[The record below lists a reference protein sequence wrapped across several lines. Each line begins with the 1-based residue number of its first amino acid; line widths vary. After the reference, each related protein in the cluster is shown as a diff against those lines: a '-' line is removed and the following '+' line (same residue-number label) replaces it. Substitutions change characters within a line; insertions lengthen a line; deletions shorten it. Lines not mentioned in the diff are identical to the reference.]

1 MFFQNLKY
9 IYRILH
15 SIAYDLNKFANQIK
29 SMFKHQIKFRVLYS
43 DTDKMGYMYY
53 GQYAKYLEMGR
64 VEALRSLGLSY
75 KSMEDTG
82 VMLPVLDL
90 KLKYLKPLF
99 YDDEVTLTTKVSE
112 MPGTRIYFEYELKNP
127 EGELTTLAE
136 TTLVFIDRNAKPC
149 MIPENFKSK
158 IKTYFP

>member
-1 MFFQNLKY
+1 
-9 IYRILH
+9 
-15 SIAYDLNKFANQIK
+15 
-29 SMFKHQIKFRVLYS
+29 
-43 DTDKMGYMYY
+43 MGFMYY

-75 KSMEDTG
+75 RSMEDTG

-99 YDDEVTLTTKVSE
+99 YDDEVTLMTKVCE
-112 MPGTRIYFEYELKNP
+112 MPGTRIYFEYELKNS
-127 EGELTTLAE
+127 EGELTTLAQ
-136 TTLVFIDRNAKPC
+136 TTLVFIDQDAKPC

>member
-1 MFFQNLKY
+1 MFE
-9 IYRILH
+9 
-15 SIAYDLNKFANQIK
+15 
-29 SMFKHQIKFRVLYS
+29 HQIKFRVLYS

-90 KLKYLKPLF
+90 KLKYIKPLY
-99 YDDEVTLTTKVSE
+99 YDDEVTLTTKISE
-112 MPGTRIYFEYELKNP
+112 IPGTRIYFEYDF
-127 EGELTTLAE
+127 LA
-136 TTLVFIDRNAKPC
+136 R
-149 MIPENFKSK
+149 S
-158 IKTYFP
+158 

>member
-1 MFFQNLKY
+1 MFE
-9 IYRILH
+9 
-15 SIAYDLNKFANQIK
+15 
-29 SMFKHQIKFRVLYS
+29 HQIKFRVLYS

-75 KSMEDTG
+75 KSMEDSG

-90 KLKYLKPLF
+90 KLKYLKPLH
-99 YDDEVTLTTKVSE
+99 YDDAVMLTTKVCD

-136 TTLVFIDRNAKPC
+136 TTLVFIDINGKPC
-149 MIPENFKSK
+149 KIPENFKSK

>member
-1 MFFQNLKY
+1 MFE
-9 IYRILH
+9 
-15 SIAYDLNKFANQIK
+15 
-29 SMFKHQIKFRVLYS
+29 HQIKFRVLYS

-75 KSMEDTG
+75 KSMEDKG

-90 KLKYLKPLF
+90 KIKYLKPLF
-99 YDDEVTLTTKVSE
+99 YDDKVTLTTKVCD
-112 MPGTRIYFEYELKNP
+112 MPDTRIYFEYELKNP
-127 EGELTTLAE
+127 KGQPTTLAE
-136 TTLVFIDRNAKPC
+136 TTLVFVDRNGKPC

>member
-1 MFFQNLKY
+1 
-9 IYRILH
+9 
-15 SIAYDLNKFANQIK
+15 
-29 SMFKHQIKFRVLYS
+29 MFKHQIKFRVLYS

-136 TTLVFIDRNAKPC
+136 TTLVFIYRNGKPC

>member
-1 MFFQNLKY
+1 
-9 IYRILH
+9 
-15 SIAYDLNKFANQIK
+15 
-29 SMFKHQIKFRVLYS
+29 MFKHQIKFRVLYS

-75 KSMEDTG
+75 KSMEETG
-82 VMLPVLDL
+82 VFLPVSDL
-90 KLKYLKPLF
+90 KLEYLKPLY
-99 YDDEVTLTTKVSE
+99 YDEEVSLITKVCD

-136 TTLVFIDRNAKPC
+136 TTLVFIDQDGKPC

-158 IKTYFP
+158 IKTYFL

>member
-9 IYRILH
+9 IDRILH

-64 VEALRSLGLSY
+64 VEALRSIGLSY
-75 KSMEDTG
+75 KSMEDSG
-82 VMLPVLDL
+82 LIMPVLDL
-90 KLKYLKPLF
+90 KLKYIKPLF
-99 YDDEVTLTTKVSE
+99 YDDEIT
-112 MPGTRIYFEYELKNP
+112 
-127 EGELTTLAE
+127 
-136 TTLVFIDRNAKPC
+136 
-149 MIPENFKSK
+149 
-158 IKTYFP
+158 

>member
-1 MFFQNLKY
+1 MFT
-9 IYRILH
+9 
-15 SIAYDLNKFANQIK
+15 
-29 SMFKHQIKFRVLYS
+29 HQIKFRVLYS

-75 KSMEDTG
+75 KSMEDKG

-99 YDDEVTLTTKVSE
+99 YDDQVTLTTKVSK
-112 MPGTRIYFEYELKNP
+112 MPGTRIYFEYELLNQ
-127 EGELTTLAE
+127 EGELTTIAE
-136 TTLVFIDRNAKPC
+136 TTLVFIDLNGKPC
-149 MIPENFKSK
+149 LMPENFKSI

>member
-1 MFFQNLKY
+1 MFE
-9 IYRILH
+9 
-15 SIAYDLNKFANQIK
+15 
-29 SMFKHQIKFRVLYS
+29 HQIKFRVLYS

-75 KSMEDTG
+75 KSMEENG
-82 VMLPVLDL
+82 VFLPVSDL
-90 KLKYLKPLF
+90 KLKYLKPLY
-99 YDDEVTLTTKVSE
+99 YDDEVSLITKVCD
-112 MPGTRIYFEYELKNP
+112 MPGTRIYFEYELKNS

-136 TTLVFIDRNAKPC
+136 TTLVFVDRNVRPC

-158 IKTYFP
+158 IKTYFTK

>member
-1 MFFQNLKY
+1 MFT
-9 IYRILH
+9 
-15 SIAYDLNKFANQIK
+15 
-29 SMFKHQIKFRVLYS
+29 HQIKFRVLYS

-99 YDDEVTLTTKVSE
+99 YDDEVTLTTKVCD
-112 MPGTRIYFEYELKNP
+112 MPEARIYFEYELKNP

-136 TTLVFIDRNAKPC
+136 TTLVFVDRNGRPC

-158 IKTYFP
+158 IKTYFTK